1 MAGELIVKRDGAV
14 GTIVFDNVDKHNAV
28 SYDMWRALPDAVHK
42 LDGDPEIRVI
52 VVTGAGE
59 KAFVSGADIAEF
71 RAQRNAE
78 SARRD
83 YNAAVEAGYLALSST
98 DTPTIARIRGVCYGG
113 GMGLAIACDMR
124 IAAEDSRFS
133 LPAARLGLGYS
144 FAGIKRLVAVVGP
157 ANAAEIIATART
169 YNAAEALEI
178 RLVNRVVPPALLD
191 STVADHAAA
200 IAANAPLTVRA
211 AMRAIDES
219 LKSPGERDL
228 VALEALI
235 EACFASDDYREGR
248 EAFMQKRL
256 PKFRGR

>member
-1 MAGELIVKRDGAV
+1 
-14 GTIVFDNVDKHNAV
+14 
-28 SYDMWRALPDAVHK
+28 
-42 LDGDPEIRVI
+42 
-52 VVTGAGE
+52 
-59 KAFVSGADIAEF
+59 
-71 RAQRNAE
+71 
-78 SARRD
+78 
-83 YNAAVEAGYLALSST
+83 
-98 DTPTIARIRGVCYGG
+98 
-113 GMGLAIACDMR
+113 MR

-248 EAFMQKRL
+248 EAFMQKRP